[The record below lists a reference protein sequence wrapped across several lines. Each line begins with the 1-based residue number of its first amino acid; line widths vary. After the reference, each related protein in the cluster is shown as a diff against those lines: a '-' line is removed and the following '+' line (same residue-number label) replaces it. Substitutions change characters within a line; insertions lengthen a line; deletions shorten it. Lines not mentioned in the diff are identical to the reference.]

1 MNNNRYLNGFELIHT
16 SNKLTVSDNTGV
28 YVCSIKDLDTNKI
41 WFTNLTSLLIIDS
54 LFILK
59 IILKF
64 LHITHPYD
72 LKFVWVRL
80 FQWSSTIEYVPN
92 VDKPSVLRILQDD
105 QKLFSAKIVIKN
117 SFISYEIPHF
127 LRHLWESRTSDG
139 R

>member
-1 MNNNRYLNGFELIHT
+1 MYVKKLVKNTRY
-16 SNKLTVSDNTGV
+16 SDKN
-28 YVCSIKDLDTNKI
+28 
-41 WFTNLTSLLIIDS
+41 S

-64 LHITHPYD
+64 LLIIHSYD

-80 FQWSSTIEYVPN
+80 FPWSSIIEYAQN

-105 QKLFSAKIVIKN
+105 QKKFSAKIVIKN
-117 SFISYEIPHF
+117 SFIKYEIPDF